1 LKNAKKLA
9 AVLLS
14 LIMCLAIFSA
24 CAGNDDGQSSSQGE
38 GDTGTSE
45 PSQAPAEPG
54 GEALP
59 LTEETVTLT
68 VWTRMV
74 QSTQAGITSLNDV
87 LAIQELEA
95 RTNVH
100 IEWLHPAIGQEQEN
114 FNLLISSGEYP
125 DIFFGL
131 KDFYS
136 GGLEK
141 AYEDDVIIR
150 LNDIIEEY
158 SPNYN
163 EMRHRNKEVEK
174 GTITDS
180 GNILSYHAL
189 STPKQGPWY
198 GTAVRKD
205 WLDDLGLDIPVT
217 YDDWHEMLT
226 AFKEEKGATAPLW
239 IHNRGTD
246 FFGVLSAGYG
256 VMHLGT
262 SPNTGFYQEDGQ
274 VKYGPA
280 EEGYREYIT
289 MLAQWYS
296 EGLIDPDYYARN
308 DLLAPDELVNTGKT
322 GAMPDSYALLPLHKM
337 MAGDENMHWVA
348 VPYPVKEVG
357 DQLHLGMR
365 SNEVGA
371 NASITTACEDVEL
384 AAKWF
389 DYITTDEASLL
400 LAYGIEGE
408 TFEMVDG
415 KPIPNDM
422 ILNNPDGLSV
432 ADARDKYTYAGMPGG
447 KYYWERELVG
457 LEDDALEAINVIWA
471 ESSDAEWVMPSD
483 VSMTAEEGSEFS
495 RIMGDIDT
503 YATEMTTKFIIGAES
518 LDKFDE
524 YVETIKSMG
533 LDGAI
538 AVRQAALDRYSA
550 R

>member
-1 LKNAKKLA
+1 
-9 AVLLS
+9 
-14 LIMCLAIFSA
+14 
-24 CAGNDDGQSSSQGE
+24 
-38 GDTGTSE
+38 
-45 PSQAPAEPG
+45 
-54 GEALP
+54 
-59 LTEETVTLT
+59 
-68 VWTRMV
+68 
-74 QSTQAGITSLNDV
+74 
-87 LAIQELEA
+87 
-95 RTNVH
+95 
-100 IEWLHPAIGQEQEN
+100 
-114 FNLLISSGEYP
+114 
-125 DIFFGL
+125 
-131 KDFYS
+131 
-136 GGLEK
+136 
-141 AYEDDVIIR
+141 
-150 LNDIIEEY
+150 
-158 SPNYN
+158 
-163 EMRHRNKEVEK
+163 
-174 GTITDS
+174 
-180 GNILSYHAL
+180 
-189 STPKQGPWY
+189 
-198 GTAVRKD
+198 
-205 WLDDLGLDIPVT
+205 
-217 YDDWHEMLT
+217 
-226 AFKEEKGATAPLW
+226 
-239 IHNRGTD
+239 
-246 FFGVLSAGYG
+246 
-256 VMHLGT
+256 
-262 SPNTGFYQEDGQ
+262 
-274 VKYGPA
+274 
-280 EEGYREYIT
+280 
-289 MLAQWYS
+289 
-296 EGLIDPDYYARN
+296 
-308 DLLAPDELVNTGKT
+308 
-322 GAMPDSYALLPLHKM
+322 
-337 MAGDENMHWVA
+337 MHWVA

-415 KPIPNDM
+415 KPVPNDM

-457 LEDDALEAINVIWA
+457 LEDDALEAINVIWE

-538 AVRQAALDRYSA
+538 AVRQAALDRYNA